1 MMRKSRLFK
10 TLNCITLMIM
20 ATTITTQSLCFADI
34 SSSPIS
40 ETMAAFSHSM
50 DTELGDRVTTLLDK
64 RGLEVD
70 LKNGVRTTV
79 SAGEITLV
87 PLLPIGSLQTATS
100 EASQQNSQFLA
111 YIDHEK
117 AGRFLAFLEVERSK
131 KGKTTSLKIVFPS
144 GRGMGINM
152 GPFYIYQ
159 IDASKTEISL
169 QDNDD
174 LENTIVVS
182 DVCEVIGIITLALAS
197 ACEIFDEPIVCGIA
211 GIMET
216 IYESIC

>member
-1 MMRKSRLFK
+1 MRKSRLFK

-40 ETMAAFSHSM
+40 ETMDAFSHSM

-64 RGLEVD
+64 RGLVVD

-100 EASQQNSQFLA
+100 ETSQQNSQFLA

-131 KGKTTSLKIVFPS
+131 KDKTTSLKIVFPS
-144 GRGMGINM
+144 GRGIGINM

-182 DVCEVIGIITLALAS
+182 DFCEVIGIITIALS
-197 ACEIFDEPIVCGIA
+197 AACLISGEPIVCGIA

>member
-1 MMRKSRLFK
+1 MLMAM
-10 TLNCITLMIM
+10 TL
-20 ATTITTQSLCFADI
+20 TTQSLCFAD
-34 SSSPIS
+34 SASSPSS
-40 ETMAAFSHSM
+40 ETMTAFSHSM
-50 DTELGDRVTTLLDK
+50 DTELGDRMNMLLEK
-64 RGLEVD
+64 RGFEVD
-70 LKNGVRTTV
+70 LKNGLNTTV

-100 EASQQNSQFLA
+100 KASQHNSQFLA

-117 AGRFLAFLEVERSK
+117 VGRFLAFLEVERNK
-131 KGKTTSLKIVFPS
+131 KDKTTSLKIVFPS
-144 GRGMGINM
+144 GRGIGISM
-152 GPFYIYQ
+152 VPFYIYQ

-182 DVCEVIGIITLALAS
+182 DVCEVIGIITIVLS
-197 ACEIFDEPIVCGIA
+197 AACLISGEPIVCGIA

-216 IYESIC
+216 INELIC

>member
-1 MMRKSRLFK
+1 MRKSRLFK

-40 ETMAAFSHSM
+40 ETTAAFSHSM

-70 LKNGVRTTV
+70 LKNGVRTTA

-131 KGKTTSLKIVFPS
+131 KDKTTSLKIVFPS
-144 GRGMGINM
+144 GRGIGINM

-159 IDASKTEISL
+159 IDTSKTEISL

-182 DVCEVIGIITLALAS
+182 DFCEVIGIITIALS
-197 ACEIFDEPIVCGIA
+197 AACLISGEPIVCGIA
-211 GIMET
+211 GIMEI

>member
-1 MMRKSRLFK
+1 MRKSRLFK

-40 ETMAAFSHSM
+40 ETMDAFSHSM

-64 RGLEVD
+64 RGLEVA

-100 EASQQNSQFLA
+100 ETSQQNSQFLA

-131 KGKTTSLKIVFPS
+131 KDKTTSLKIVFPS
-144 GRGMGINM
+144 GRGIGINM

-182 DVCEVIGIITLALAS
+182 DFCEVIGIITIALS
-197 ACEIFDEPIVCGIA
+197 AACLISGEPIVCGIA
-211 GIMET
+211 GIMEI

>member
-1 MMRKSRLFK
+1 MRKSRLFK